1 MSIKDIVVALAPA
14 DENDPGRDFALAM
27 ASQYTAH
34 VTAAAYAIVPEIP
47 GGATAAV
54 VRGLVSDAKAHVEE
68 QVNDARRRFETAA
81 KNAAVPHHFHGATT
95 SLQVAA
101 RSFAQRLRTADLA
114 VMTQSKTKDLE
125 HVGDVFLEAALFGSG
140 RPVVIVP
147 KKFEGQFSAE
157 RILIAWDG
165 SLHASRAVLGAMPL
179 MNDAQIQVFSV
190 EETAKGRDFLG
201 SALVEHLRRHQ
212 LDAGLAQNNSPD
224 IPSAIL
230 KEADLFRASLVVM
243 GGYGHSRFREIM
255 FGGATRSMLAEM
267 RCPVLM
273 AH

>member
-27 ASQYTAH
+27 ALKYSAH

-47 GGATAAV
+47 GGASAAV
-54 VRGLVSDAKAHVEE
+54 VRGLVSNAKAHVEE
-68 QVNDARRRFETAA
+68 QVNEARRRFENAA
-81 KNAAVPHHFHGATT
+81 KSAAVHHHFHGATT
-95 SLQVAA
+95 SLHVAA
-101 RSFAQRLRTADLA
+101 RAFAQRLRTADIA
-114 VMTQSKTKDLE
+114 VMTQHTPNDLE

-140 RPVVIVP
+140 RPVILVP
-147 KKFEGQFSAE
+147 KTFRGQFSVE

-165 SLHASRAVLGAMPL
+165 SLHASRAVLGGMPL

-190 EETAKGRDFLG
+190 EETAKGKDFLG

-212 LDAGLAQNNSPD
+212 LNAGLAQNNAAD
-224 IPSAIL
+224 IPNAIL

>member
-27 ASQYTAH
+27 ASKYGAH

-47 GGATAAV
+47 GGASAAV
-54 VRGLVSDAKAHVEE
+54 VRGLVRDAKAHVEE
-68 QVNDARRRFETAA
+68 QVNEARRRFESAA
-81 KNAAVPHHFHGATT
+81 KSAAVYHHFHGATT
-95 SLQVAA
+95 SLHVAA
-101 RSFAQRLRTADLA
+101 RAFAQRLRTADIA
-114 VMTQSKTKDLE
+114 VMTQSKPKDLE

-140 RPVVIVP
+140 RPVIVVP
-147 KKFEGQFSAE
+147 KTFRGQFSVE

-212 LDAGLAQNNSPD
+212 LDAGLAQNNAAD
-224 IPSAIL
+224 IPNAIL

-267 RCPVLM
+267 CCPVLM